1 MMGGEIMINGHQEKA
16 AVLVEALP
24 YIKEFCGKR
33 VVIKYGGSAMADE
46 KLKDAIMKDI
56 VLMKYVGMKPIVVH
70 GGGPAV
76 NEMLE
81 RVGIKSAFVNG
92 LRVTDEETME
102 IVQMVLAGRIN
113 KEIATLLNSHG
124 AKAVG
129 LCGKD
134 SGLLRVEKQFV
145 KVKDGSGSVNMDIG
159 LVGQVREVDTEIL
172 DVLTDNGFI
181 PVIAPIGTGP
191 GGQSYNINAD
201 YAASAIAGAVK
212 ADKLVLLTDVEG
224 IMDSR
229 GGEEKLVSSVNRQ
242 EAAQL
247 MDEGVI
253 TGGMIPKVQCCL
265 EALEKGV
272 GRIHIINGTV
282 MHSLLLEIFTESGI
296 GTMIEN

>member
-1 MMGGEIMINGHQEKA
+1 MTNGRQEKA
-16 AVLVEALP
+16 AVLVETLP
-24 YIKEFCGKR
+24 YIKEFYGKR
-33 VVIKYGGSAMADE
+33 VVIKYGGSAMASD
-46 KLKDAIMKDI
+46 KLKEAIMKDI

-76 NEMLE
+76 NRMLE

-92 LRVTDEETME
+92 LRVTDEQTME
-102 IVQMVLAGRIN
+102 IVQMVLAGSIN
-113 KEIATLLNSHG
+113 KDIVTLLNSHG

-134 SGLLRVEKQFV
+134 SGLLRVERQFV
-145 KVKDGSGSVNMDIG
+145 KVNDGSGSVDMDIG

-191 GGQSYNINAD
+191 GGRSYNVNAD

-242 EAAQL
+242 EAARL
-247 MDEGVI
+247 MEEGVI

-296 GTMIEN
+296 GTMIENK

>member
-1 MMGGEIMINGHQEKA
+1 MTNGRQEKA

-24 YIKEFCGKR
+24 YIKEFYGKR
-33 VVIKYGGSAMADE
+33 VVIKYGGSAMASD
-46 KLKDAIMKDI
+46 KLKEAIMKDI

-76 NEMLE
+76 NRMLE

-92 LRVTDEETME
+92 LRVTDEQTME
-102 IVQMVLAGRIN
+102 IVQMVLAGSIN
-113 KEIATLLNSHG
+113 KDIVTLLNSHG

-134 SGLLRVEKQFV
+134 SGLLRVERQFV
-145 KVKDGSGSVNMDIG
+145 KVNDGSGSVDMDIG

-191 GGQSYNINAD
+191 GGQSYNVNAD

-242 EAAQL
+242 EAARL
-247 MDEGVI
+247 MEEGVI

-296 GTMIEN
+296 GTMIENK

>member
-1 MMGGEIMINGHQEKA
+1 MTNGRQEKA

-24 YIKEFCGKR
+24 YIKEFYGKR
-33 VVIKYGGSAMADE
+33 VVIKYGGSAMASD
-46 KLKDAIMKDI
+46 KLKEAIMKDI

-76 NEMLE
+76 NRMLE

-92 LRVTDEETME
+92 LRVTDEQTME
-102 IVQMVLAGRIN
+102 IVQMVLAGSIN
-113 KEIATLLNSHG
+113 KDIVTLLNSHG

-134 SGLLRVEKQFV
+134 SGLLRVERQFV
-145 KVKDGSGSVNMDIG
+145 KVNDGSGSVDIDIG

-191 GGQSYNINAD
+191 GGQSYNVNAD

-242 EAAQL
+242 EAAWL
-247 MDEGVI
+247 MEEGVI

-296 GTMIEN
+296 GTMIENK

>member
-1 MMGGEIMINGHQEKA
+1 MTNGRQEKA

-24 YIKEFCGKR
+24 YIKEFYGKR
-33 VVIKYGGSAMADE
+33 VVIKYGGSAMASD
-46 KLKDAIMKDI
+46 KLKEAIMKDT

-76 NEMLE
+76 NRMLE

-92 LRVTDEETME
+92 LRVTDEQTME
-102 IVQMVLAGRIN
+102 IVQMVLAGSIN
-113 KEIATLLNSHG
+113 KDIVTLLNSHG

-134 SGLLRVEKQFV
+134 SGLLRVERQFV
-145 KVKDGSGSVNMDIG
+145 KVNDGSGSVDIDIG

-172 DVLTDNGFI
+172 DDLTDNGFI

-191 GGQSYNINAD
+191 GGRSYNVNAD

-242 EAAQL
+242 EAARL
-247 MDEGVI
+247 MEEGVI

>member
-1 MMGGEIMINGHQEKA
+1 MTNGRQEKA
-16 AVLVEALP
+16 AVLVETLP
-24 YIKEFCGKR
+24 YIKEFYGKR
-33 VVIKYGGSAMADE
+33 VVIKYGGSAMASD
-46 KLKDAIMKDI
+46 KLKEAIMKDI

-76 NEMLE
+76 NRMLE

-92 LRVTDEETME
+92 LRVTDEQTME
-102 IVQMVLAGRIN
+102 IVQMVLAGSIN
-113 KEIATLLNSHG
+113 KDIVTLLNSHG

-134 SGLLRVEKQFV
+134 SGLLRVERQFV
-145 KVKDGSGSVNMDIG
+145 KVNDGSGSVDIDIG

-191 GGQSYNINAD
+191 GGRSYNVNAD

-242 EAAQL
+242 EAARL
-247 MDEGVI
+247 MEEGVI

-296 GTMIEN
+296 GTMIENK

>member
-1 MMGGEIMINGHQEKA
+1 MTNGRQEKA
-16 AVLVEALP
+16 AVLVETLP
-24 YIKEFCGKR
+24 YIKEFYGKR
-33 VVIKYGGSAMADE
+33 VVIKYGGSAMASD
-46 KLKDAIMKDI
+46 KLKEAIMKDI

-76 NEMLE
+76 NRMLE

-92 LRVTDEETME
+92 LRVTDEQTME
-102 IVQMVLAGRIN
+102 IVQMVLAGSIN
-113 KEIATLLNSHG
+113 KDIVTLLNSHG

-134 SGLLRVEKQFV
+134 SVLLRVERQFV
-145 KVKDGSGSVNMDIG
+145 KVNDGSGSVDIDIG

-191 GGQSYNINAD
+191 GGRSYNVNAD

-242 EAAQL
+242 EAARL
-247 MDEGVI
+247 MEEGVI

-296 GTMIEN
+296 GTMIENK

>member
-1 MMGGEIMINGHQEKA
+1 MTNGRQEKA
-16 AVLVEALP
+16 AVLVETLP
-24 YIKEFCGKR
+24 YIKEFYGKR
-33 VVIKYGGSAMADE
+33 VVIKYGGSAKASD
-46 KLKDAIMKDI
+46 KLKVAILKEF

-76 NEMLE
+76 NRMLE

-92 LRVTDEETME
+92 LRVTDEQTME
-102 IVQMVLAGRIN
+102 IVQMVLAGSIN
-113 KEIATLLNSHG
+113 KDIVTLLNSHG

-134 SGLLRVEKQFV
+134 SGLLRVERQFV
-145 KVKDGSGSVNMDIG
+145 KVNDGSGSVDIDIG

-191 GGQSYNINAD
+191 GGQSYNVNAD

-242 EAAQL
+242 EAARL
-247 MDEGVI
+247 MEEGVI

-296 GTMIEN
+296 GTMIENK

>member
-1 MMGGEIMINGHQEKA
+1 
-16 AVLVEALP
+16 
-24 YIKEFCGKR
+24 
-33 VVIKYGGSAMADE
+33 
-46 KLKDAIMKDI
+46 
-56 VLMKYVGMKPIVVH
+56 
-70 GGGPAV
+70 
-76 NEMLE
+76 
-81 RVGIKSAFVNG
+81 
-92 LRVTDEETME
+92 
-102 IVQMVLAGRIN
+102 MVLAGSIN
-113 KEIATLLNSHG
+113 KDIVTLLNSHG

-134 SGLLRVEKQFV
+134 SGLLRVERQFV
-145 KVKDGSGSVNMDIG
+145 KVNDGSGSVDIDIG

-191 GGQSYNINAD
+191 GGQSYNVNAD

-242 EAAQL
+242 EAARL
-247 MDEGVI
+247 MEEGVI

-296 GTMIEN
+296 GTMIENK

>member
-1 MMGGEIMINGHQEKA
+1 MTNGRQEKA

-24 YIKEFCGKR
+24 YIKEFYGKR
-33 VVIKYGGSAMADE
+33 VVIKYGGSAMASD
-46 KLKDAIMKDI
+46 KLKEAIMKDI

-76 NEMLE
+76 NRMLE

-92 LRVTDEETME
+92 LRVTDEQTME
-102 IVQMVLAGRIN
+102 IVQMVLAGSIN
-113 KEIATLLNSHG
+113 KDIVTLLNSHG

-134 SGLLRVEKQFV
+134 SGLLRVDRQFV
-145 KVKDGSGSVNMDIG
+145 KVNDGSGSVDIDIG

-191 GGQSYNINAD
+191 GGQSYNVNAD

-242 EAAQL
+242 EAARL
-247 MDEGVI
+247 MEEGVI

-296 GTMIEN
+296 GTMIENK

>member
-1 MMGGEIMINGHQEKA
+1 MTNGRQEKA
-16 AVLVEALP
+16 AVLVETLP
-24 YIKEFCGKR
+24 YIKEFYGKR
-33 VVIKYGGSAMADE
+33 VVIKYGGSAMASD
-46 KLKDAIMKDI
+46 KLKEAIMKDI

-76 NEMLE
+76 NRMLE

-92 LRVTDEETME
+92 LRVTDEQTME
-102 IVQMVLAGRIN
+102 IVQMVLAGSIN
-113 KEIATLLNSHG
+113 KDIVTLLNSHG

-134 SGLLRVEKQFV
+134 SGLLRVERQFV
-145 KVKDGSGSVNMDIG
+145 KVNDGSGSVDIDIG

-191 GGQSYNINAD
+191 GGQSYNVNAD

-242 EAAQL
+242 EAARL
-247 MDEGVI
+247 MEEGVI

-296 GTMIEN
+296 GTMIENK

>member
-1 MMGGEIMINGHQEKA
+1 MTNGRQEKA
-16 AVLVEALP
+16 AVLVETLP
-24 YIKEFCGKR
+24 YIKEFYGKR
-33 VVIKYGGSAMADE
+33 VVIKYGGSAMASD
-46 KLKDAIMKDI
+46 KLKEAIMKDI

-76 NEMLE
+76 NRMLE

-92 LRVTDEETME
+92 LRVTDEQTME
-102 IVQMVLAGRIN
+102 IVQMVLAGSIN
-113 KEIATLLNSHG
+113 KDIVTLLNSHG

-134 SGLLRVEKQFV
+134 SGLLRVERQFV
-145 KVKDGSGSVNMDIG
+145 KVNDGSGSVDIDIG

-191 GGQSYNINAD
+191 GGRSYNVNAD

-242 EAAQL
+242 EAARL
-247 MDEGVI
+247 MEEGVI

>member
-1 MMGGEIMINGHQEKA
+1 MTNGRQEKA

-24 YIKEFCGKR
+24 YIKEFYGKR
-33 VVIKYGGSAMADE
+33 VVIKYGGSAMASD
-46 KLKDAIMKDI
+46 KLKEAIMKDI

-76 NEMLE
+76 NRMLE
-81 RVGIKSAFVNG
+81 RVGIKSVFVNG
-92 LRVTDEETME
+92 LRVTDEQTME
-102 IVQMVLAGRIN
+102 IVQMVLAGSIN
-113 KEIATLLNSHG
+113 KDIVTLLNSHG

-134 SGLLRVEKQFV
+134 SGLLRVERQFV
-145 KVKDGSGSVNMDIG
+145 KVNDGSGSVDMDIG

-191 GGQSYNINAD
+191 GGRSYNVNAD

-242 EAAQL
+242 EAARL
-247 MDEGVI
+247 MEEGVI

>member
-1 MMGGEIMINGHQEKA
+1 MTNGRQEKA

-24 YIKEFCGKR
+24 YIKEFYGKR
-33 VVIKYGGSAMADE
+33 VVIKYGGSAMASD
-46 KLKDAIMKDI
+46 KLKEAIMKDI

-76 NEMLE
+76 NRMLE
-81 RVGIKSAFVNG
+81 RVGIKSVFVNG
-92 LRVTDEETME
+92 LRVTDEQTME
-102 IVQMVLAGRIN
+102 IVQMVLAGSIN
-113 KEIATLLNSHG
+113 KDIVTLLNSHG

-134 SGLLRVEKQFV
+134 SGLLRVERQFV
-145 KVKDGSGSVNMDIG
+145 KVNDGSGSVDMDIG

-191 GGQSYNINAD
+191 GGRSYNVNAD

-242 EAAQL
+242 EAAWL
-247 MDEGVI
+247 MEEGVI

>member
-1 MMGGEIMINGHQEKA
+1 MTNGRQEKA

-24 YIKEFCGKR
+24 YIKEFYGKR
-33 VVIKYGGSAMADE
+33 VVIKYGGSAMASD
-46 KLKDAIMKDI
+46 KLKEAIMKDS

-76 NEMLE
+76 NRMLE

-92 LRVTDEETME
+92 LRVTDEQTME
-102 IVQMVLAGRIN
+102 IVQMVLAGSIN
-113 KEIATLLNSHG
+113 KDIVTLLNSHG

-134 SGLLRVEKQFV
+134 SGLLRVERQFV
-145 KVKDGSGSVNMDIG
+145 KVNDGSGSVDMDIG

-191 GGQSYNINAD
+191 GGRSYNVNAD

-242 EAAQL
+242 EAARL
-247 MDEGVI
+247 MEEGVI

-296 GTMIEN
+296 GTMIENK